1 MEVGTSSLQCLELHQ
16 NRVLCTGVLADE
28 GQLIRSASAFA
39 FQIFAASIL
48 YYYYYYS
55 LYFINIIIIII
66 IINIYI
72 MNKNR
77 EIFQAAQYE
86 HSESRFTDNMILLV
100 VVNQMACL

>member
-1 MEVGTSSLQCLELHQ
+1 MKANLSDSP
-16 NRVLCTGVLADE
+16 VLLSCKIT
-28 GQLIRSASAFA
+28 

-66 IINIYI
+66 INIYI

-77 EIFQAAQYE
+77 KIFQAAQYE